1 MYKWDTIR
9 EIGSDVCWS
18 SNESADGASL
28 SIHVRSDN
36 GVVDVGIDRLN
47 IQRPSKLRS
56 PRLPG
61 CGSSLLVRW

>member
-9 EIGSDVCWS
+9 EIGCDVCWS
-18 SNESADGASL
+18 RNESAGRASL

-36 GVVDVGIDRLN
+36 GVVGVGIDRLN
-47 IQRPSKLRS
+47 IQRPSEQRS
-56 PRLPG
+56 PRLLG